1 MDAEMSRGAFGSC
14 RCVSFHEEMNPD
26 KRKTMEDT
34 VRIVD
39 GYLGN
44 ATNGFFAVYDGHGGR
59 DVATF
64 LQQHLHDNLATELA
78 VDDTSTVE
86 QRIERAFV
94 ITDMECCS
102 SISGSIGA
110 TAVTALLL
118 DNGDS
123 RILYASNVGDSRAV
137 LCQGGVA
144 KRLSQDHKADDRAE
158 MQRIIK
164 RGGFVI
170 HHRVSGVLAV
180 SRSFGDL
187 DLKQF
192 VIARPHT
199 TAVKL
204 ASSDENPLLVLACD
218 GVWDEMDDQEVIDLI
233 LQLPPSEQPHA
244 AQRVVA
250 EALRRKSCDNIT
262 AIVIFF

>member
-86 QRIERAFV
+86 QRIERRGLIVSNQFHECTETEVV
-94 ITDMECCS
+94 IQEERAA
-102 SISGSIGA
+102 SI
-110 TAVTALLL
+110 
-118 DNGDS
+118 
-123 RILYASNVGDSRAV
+123 
-137 LCQGGVA
+137 
-144 KRLSQDHKADDRAE
+144 
-158 MQRIIK
+158 
-164 RGGFVI
+164 
-170 HHRVSGVLAV
+170 
-180 SRSFGDL
+180 
-187 DLKQF
+187 
-192 VIARPHT
+192 P
-199 TAVKL
+199 
-204 ASSDENPLLVLACD
+204 
-218 GVWDEMDDQEVIDLI
+218 
-233 LQLPPSEQPHA
+233 
-244 AQRVVA
+244 
-250 EALRRKSCDNIT
+250 
-262 AIVIFF
+262 